1 MLLHFSLNK
10 TPIIPCIDIVLR
22 DMARARDQEHQLP
35 RVKQRR
41 GKLFYRV
48 AA

>member
-1 MLLHFSLNK
+1 MVNSFVSV
-10 TPIIPCIDIVLR
+10 PYIDIVLR
-22 DMARARDQEHQLP
+22 DLARARDQEHQLP

-41 GKLFYRV
+41 GKLFCRV